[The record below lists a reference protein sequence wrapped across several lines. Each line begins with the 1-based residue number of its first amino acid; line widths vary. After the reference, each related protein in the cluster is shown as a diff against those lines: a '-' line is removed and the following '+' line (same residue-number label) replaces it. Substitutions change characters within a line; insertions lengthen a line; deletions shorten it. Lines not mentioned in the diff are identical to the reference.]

1 MTTDPSTS
9 QTFAILYV
17 DDELQAGKYFRKG
30 LEKDFTILT
39 AGNVDEAMAI
49 LEKQNDAIGVVITDQ
64 RMPGKLGVELLAQ
77 VRQKYP
83 AIVRILITAYSDL
96 DNAVAA
102 VNAGAVYKY
111 VTKPADLAVLR
122 QILTEA
128 LALHR
133 QTIERDALAATL
145 RELEAQRRATQ
156 AAEADRE
163 KLQAQLLS
171 ASRAAGRA
179 EVATGILH
187 NVGNVLNSMNTAL
200 AMINKT
206 LAQSRVGNL
215 CKALAMLEEHGGDLA
230 NFLINDERGKVLPG
244 YLNKLAAVLADE
256 QETLRGEIQ
265 PLEQSLEHIGQV
277 VQMQQSYAKDSTVCV
292 PVRPQ
297 ELMEDALRV
306 NIASIGQHNVQIAR
320 EYADLPV
327 ALLDKH
333 KVLQILIN
341 LISNANN
348 ALKERTGDERRL
360 TLKIGSADREG
371 QQQIRFQ
378 VTDTGTGIKPENITR
393 IFSHGF
399 TTRKEGHGFG
409 LHSAAN
415 SAQEMGGSLSAFS
428 AGVDCGATFT
438 LELPLKQREAKHGQ
452 PNRGNDISLKRRQ
465 HEPVRTQSD
474 LAHPCHR

>member
-1 MTTDPSTS
+1 MTPDQS
-9 QTFAILYV
+9 QLKTYAILYV

-30 LEKDFTILT
+30 LDKDFTILT
-39 AGNVDEAMAI
+39 ASSVDEATAI
-49 LEKQNDAIGVVITDQ
+49 LEKQGDSIGIVITDQ
-64 RMPGKLGVELLAQ
+64 RMPGKLGVELLAA

-96 DNAVAA
+96 ENAVAA

-128 LALHR
+128 LALHQ

-145 RELEAQRRATQ
+145 KELEAQRRATQ

-163 KLQAQLLS
+163 KLQEQLLG

-187 NVGNVLNSMNTAL
+187 NVGNVLNSMNTAV

-206 LAQSRVGNL
+206 LALSRVGNL
-215 CKALAMLEEHGGDLA
+215 CKGLNMLEEHGADLA
-230 NFLINDERGKVLPG
+230 NFLTNDDRGKVLPG
-244 YLNKLAAVLADE
+244 YLNKLAAVFADE
-256 QETLRGEIQ
+256 QDTIRSEIQ
-265 PLEQSLEHIGQV
+265 SLGQSLEHIGQV
-277 VQMQQSYAKDSTVCV
+277 VQMQQSYAKDSNVCV
-292 PVRPQ
+292 PVRP
-297 ELMEDALRV
+297 EDLMEDALRV
-306 NIASIGQHNVQIAR
+306 NQASVAQNGVQIVR
-320 EYADLPV
+320 EYAQLPV

-348 ALKERTGDERRL
+348 ALKDRPAENRRIKV
-360 TLKIGSADREG
+360 KIDSADRDG
-371 QQQIRFQ
+371 NRQITFQ
-378 VTDTGTGIKPENITR
+378 VIDNGAGIQPENITR

-409 LHSAAN
+409 LHSSAN
-415 SAQEMGGSLSAFS
+415 SAREMGGSLSALS
-428 AGVDCGATFT
+428 GGPDCGATFT
-438 LELPLKQREAKHGQ
+438 LELPLNVESA
-452 PNRGNDISLKRRQ
+452 PA
-465 HEPVRTQSD
+465 PVESTTSEKV
-474 LAHPCHR
+474 AA

>member
-1 MTTDPSTS
+1 MRADQSKAETY
-9 QTFAILYV
+9 AILYV

-30 LEKDFTILT
+30 LEKDFPILT

-49 LEKQNDAIGVVITDQ
+49 LEKQNSTIGVVITDQ

-77 VRQKYP
+77 VRQKWP

-96 DNAVAA
+96 ENAVAA

-111 VTKPADLAVLR
+111 ITKPADLAVLR

-128 LALHR
+128 VALHR

-163 KLQAQLLS
+163 KLQQQLLS

-179 EVATGILH
+179 EVATGVLH
-187 NVGNVLNSMNTAL
+187 NVGNVLNSMNIAVT
-200 AMINKT
+200 MINNT
-206 LAQSRVGNL
+206 LTQSRVANL
-215 CKALAMLEEHGGDLA
+215 CKGLAMLEEHSAELA
-230 NFLINDERGKVLPG
+230 QFLTSDERGKVLPG

-256 QETLRGEIQ
+256 QLTIRNEIQ
-265 PLEQSLEHIGQV
+265 SLGQSLEHIGEV
-277 VQMQQSYAKDSTVCV
+277 VRMQQSYAKDSTVYV
-292 PVRPQ
+292 PVRPE

-306 NIASIGQHNVQIAR
+306 NNASIGHHKVQIVRA
-320 EYADLPV
+320 YADLPV
-327 ALLDKH
+327 SLMDKH

-348 ALKERTGDERRL
+348 ALKDRAVGERQM
-360 TLKIGSADREG
+360 TLKIDSAEREA

-378 VTDTGTGIKPENITR
+378 VTDTGTGILPENLTR

-438 LELPLKQREAKHGQ
+438 LELPLKQQVASNATETTITEKA
-452 PNRGNDISLKRRQ
+452 
-465 HEPVRTQSD
+465 
-474 LAHPCHR
+474 AA

>member
-1 MTTDPSTS
+1 MITDQSKP
-9 QTFAILYV
+9 QTYAILYV

-49 LEKQNDAIGVVITDQ
+49 LDKQSSTIGVVITDQ

-77 VRQKYP
+77 VRQKWP

-96 DNAVAA
+96 ENAVAA

-163 KLQAQLLS
+163 KLQQQLLS

-179 EVATGILH
+179 EVATGVLH
-187 NVGNVLNSMNTAL
+187 NVGNVLNSMNTAV
-200 AMINKT
+200 AVINNT
-206 LAQSRVGNL
+206 LAQSRVSNL
-215 CKALAMLEEHGGDLA
+215 GKALAMLEEHSADLA
-230 NFLINDERGKVLPG
+230 QFLTNDDRGKVLPG
-244 YLNKLAAVLADE
+244 YLNKLASVLADE
-256 QETLRGEIQ
+256 QDAIRGEIQ
-265 PLEQSLEHIGQV
+265 SLGQSLEHIGQV
-277 VQMQQSYAKDSTVCV
+277 VRMQQSYAKDSTVCV
-292 PVRPQ
+292 PVRAA

-306 NIASIGQHNVQIAR
+306 NLASIGQHNVQIVR
-320 EYADLPV
+320 EYAELPV
-327 ALLDKH
+327 SLLDKH
-333 KVLQILIN
+333 KVL
-341 LISNANN
+341 
-348 ALKERTGDERRL
+348 
-360 TLKIGSADREG
+360 KIDQADREG
-371 QQQIRFQ
+371 GQLIRFQ
-378 VTDTGTGIKPENITR
+378 VIDTGTGILPENLTR

-415 SAQEMGGSLSAFS
+415 SAQEMGGSLSACS
-428 AGVDCGATFT
+428 AGVNCGATFT
-438 LELPLKQREAKHGQ
+438 LELPLKQPIAPSETDT
-452 PNRGNDISLKRRQ
+452 NISEK
-465 HEPVRTQSD
+465 
-474 LAHPCHR
+474 AAA

>member
-1 MTTDPSTS
+1 
-9 QTFAILYV
+9 
-17 DDELQAGKYFRKG
+17 
-30 LEKDFTILT
+30 
-39 AGNVDEAMAI
+39 
-49 LEKQNDAIGVVITDQ
+49 
-64 RMPGKLGVELLAQ
+64 
-77 VRQKYP
+77 
-83 AIVRILITAYSDL
+83 VRILITAYSDL
-96 DNAVAA
+96 ENAVAA

-187 NVGNVLNSMNTAL
+187 NVGNVLNSMNTSV

-206 LAQSRVGNL
+206 LTQSRVSNL
-215 CKALAMLEEHGGDLA
+215 GKALAMLEEHGGNLA
-230 NFLINDERGKVLPG
+230 EFLANDERGKVLPG
-244 YLNKLAAVLADE
+244 YLNKLAAVLAEE
-256 QETLRGEIQ
+256 QDTLRGEIES
-265 PLEQSLEHIGQV
+265 LGESLEHIGQV
-277 VQMQQSYAKDSTVCV
+277 VRMQQSYAKDSTVYV
-292 PVRPQ
+292 PVRPE

-306 NIASIGQHNVQIAR
+306 NLASVGQHNVHIVR
-320 EYADLPV
+320 EYAELSIT
-327 ALLDKH
+327 LLDKH

-341 LISNANN
+341 LISNAKN
-348 ALKERTGDERRL
+348 ALKERTGDERRM
-360 TLKIGSADREG
+360 TLKIESVDREG
-371 QQQIRFQ
+371 QPLIRFQ
-378 VTDTGTGIKPENITR
+378 VVDTGTGIRPENITR

-399 TTRKEGHGFG
+399 TTRKDGHGFG

-438 LELPLKQREAKHGQ
+438 LELPLKQQNTEI
-452 PNRGNDISLKRRQ
+452 PS
-465 HEPVRTQSD
+465 EPALTEK
-474 LAHPCHR
+474 AAA

>member
-1 MTTDPSTS
+1 MITDQSKP
-9 QTFAILYV
+9 QTYAILYV

-49 LEKQNDAIGVVITDQ
+49 LDKQSSTIGVVITDQ

-77 VRQKYP
+77 VRQKWP

-96 DNAVAA
+96 ENAVAA

-163 KLQAQLLS
+163 KLQQQLLS

-179 EVATGILH
+179 EVATGVLH
-187 NVGNVLNSMNTAL
+187 NVGNVLNSMNTAV
-200 AMINKT
+200 AVINNT
-206 LAQSRVGNL
+206 LAQSRVSNL
-215 CKALAMLEEHGGDLA
+215 GKALAMLEEHSADLA
-230 NFLINDERGKVLPG
+230 QFLTNDDRGKVLPG
-244 YLNKLAAVLADE
+244 YLNKLASVLADE
-256 QETLRGEIQ
+256 QDAIRGEIQ
-265 PLEQSLEHIGQV
+265 SLGQSLEHIGQV
-277 VQMQQSYAKDSTVCV
+277 VRMQQSYAKDSTVCV
-292 PVRPQ
+292 PVRAA

-306 NIASIGQHNVQIAR
+306 NLASIGQHNVQIVR
-320 EYADLPV
+320 EYAELPV
-327 ALLDKH
+327 SLLDKH

-348 ALKERTGDERRL
+348 ALKDRDPDQRRL
-360 TLKIGSADREG
+360 TLKIDQADREG
-371 QQQIRFQ
+371 GQLIRFQ
-378 VTDTGTGIKPENITR
+378 VIDTGTGILPENLTR

-415 SAQEMGGSLSAFS
+415 SAQEMGGSLSACS
-428 AGVDCGATFT
+428 AGVNCGATFT
-438 LELPLKQREAKHGQ
+438 LELPLKQPIAPSETDT
-452 PNRGNDISLKRRQ
+452 NISEK
-465 HEPVRTQSD
+465 
-474 LAHPCHR
+474 AAA